1 MRLSDAIYLVVSES
15 KKGLTMAEICQNVNE
30 RKMVTANG
38 AKCSVSLSQ
47 VRRAVEMHP
56 LLTQNKKIKPML
68 IRVNRRAVAA
78 REASTLSKP
87 KGKTKKTI
95 VEAKEDTPIIAECSL
110 CGYRMTVPSR
120 NAPELSDYCP
130 NCGGFSLEN
139 DGKVVYYA
147 DMFTIIG
154 DEHPQST
161 DDFQSS
167 KKSKS
172 KPKSTK
178 YQFDDEPQEQS
189 NSKTVTMKTTTLIII
204 LVIVSVIAY
213 FFGSINYETEYE
225 VAKHNADYWK
235 EAYSTERQNTEEWRQ
250 RAKEAERTIE
260 QNRIN
265 EERKNYHL
273 DPVKPAFDNPKD
285 QMLFELEN
293 ALNAIEPD

>member
-1 MRLSDAIYLVVSES
+1 MRLSDAIYIVVSES
-15 KKGLTMAEICQNVNE
+15 PKGLTIAEICQNVNE
-30 RKMVTANG
+30 RKMVTSNG
-38 AKCSVSLSQ
+38 TKCSVSLPQ

-56 LLTQNKKIKPML
+56 LLTQNKKKKPML

-78 REASTLSKP
+78 REASTLSTSRE
-87 KGKTKKTI
+87 KTKKMI
-95 VEAKEDTPIIAECSL
+95 VETKEDTPIIAECSL
-110 CGYRMTVPSR
+110 CGYRMTVPNR

-130 NCGGFSLEN
+130 NCGGFCLEN

-154 DEHPQST
+154 NKRPQSI

-167 KKSKS
+167 NKSNKKA
-172 KPKSTK
+172 KSTK
-178 YQFDDEPQEQS
+178 YLDEEPQEQS

-235 EAYSTERQNTEEWRQ
+235 EAYSSERTNSEEWKK
-250 RAKEAERTIE
+250 RAKEAESTIE
-260 QNRIN
+260 RDRI
-265 EERKNYHL
+265 EKDRKNYHL
-273 DPVKPAFDNPKD
+273 DPVKPSFDNPRD

>member
-1 MRLSDAIYLVVSES
+1 
-15 KKGLTMAEICQNVNE
+15 
-30 RKMVTANG
+30 
-38 AKCSVSLSQ
+38 
-47 VRRAVEMHP
+47 
-56 LLTQNKKIKPML
+56 ML

-78 REASTLSKP
+78 REASTLSTSKE
-87 KGKTKKTI
+87 KTKKMI
-95 VEAKEDTPIIAECSL
+95 VETKEDTPIIAECSL
-110 CGYRMTVPSR
+110 CGYRMTVPNR

-130 NCGGFSLEN
+130 NCGGFCLEN

-154 DEHPQST
+154 NKQPQSI

-167 KKSKS
+167 NKSNKKA
-172 KPKSTK
+172 KSTK
-178 YQFDDEPQEQS
+178 YLDEEPQEQS

-235 EAYSTERQNTEEWRQ
+235 EAYSSERSNSEEWKK

-260 QNRIN
+260 RDRI
-265 EERKNYHL
+265 EKDRKDYHL
-273 DPVKPAFDNPKD
+273 DPVKPSFDNPRD

>member
-30 RKMVTANG
+30 RKMVTVNG

-56 LLTQNKKIKPML
+56 LLTQNKKTKPML
-68 IRVNRRAVAA
+68 IRVNRRAIAA

-87 KGKTKKTI
+87 KKKTMKTI
-95 VEAKEDTPIIAECSL
+95 VEAKDDTPIIAECTL
-110 CGYRMTVPSR
+110 CGYRMTVPNR

-130 NCGGFSLEN
+130 NCGGFCLEN

-154 DEHPQST
+154 DEQPQSI

-167 KKSKS
+167 KKSNK

-178 YQFDDEPQEQS
+178 YLFDDEPQEQS

-204 LVIVSVIAY
+204 LIIVAVIAY
-213 FFGSINYETEYE
+213 FFGMAQYETEYKVE
-225 VAKHNADYWK
+225 KNNHVYWK
-235 EAYSTERQNTEEWRQ
+235 DAYSTERQNAEEWRK
-250 RAKEAERTIE
+250 RAKEAESIIE
-260 QNRIN
+260 RDRI
-265 EERKNYHL
+265 EKERKNYHL
-273 DPVKPAFDNPKD
+273 DPVKPSFDNPRD

-293 ALNAIEPD
+293 AINAIEPD